1 MSQPVLYYS
10 NRCAHSRTVLQTLDQ
25 MNKSA
30 LVQAVCIDTIPRQ
43 QLPPFLK
50 SVPTLYNPET
60 RDVYVGQQI
69 YAYIAKPVGR
79 REVPVTQTAP
89 TGVAKG
95 GAPPQQQMS
104 AGGGDPMA
112 WDLTTGGFTEPFSLW
127 DAPGKF
133 ADDSQSRYTY
143 LDGAALAGAP
153 DMKPQN
159 LQQRAAPG
167 DVGGG
172 SEDIQKRL
180 QAMQQ
185 QREKEFTAVSR
196 Q

>member
-25 MNKSA
+25 MNKSS
-30 LVQAVCIDTIPRQ
+30 LVNTVCIDNVPRQ

-50 SVPTLYNPET
+50 SVPTLYSPET
-60 RDVYVGQQI
+60 KDVYVGQQI
-69 YAYIAKPVGR
+69 YAYIAKPVSR
-79 REVPVTQTAP
+79 REVPVSQTASS
-89 TGVAKG
+89 GASKG
-95 GAPPQQQMS
+95 GAPPAQQMS

-112 WDLTTGGFTEPFSLW
+112 WDLVSGGFTEPFSLW
-127 DAPGKF
+127 DAPDKF
-133 ADDSQSRYTY
+133 ADNSQSRYTY
-143 LDGAALAGAP
+143 RDGSIMGGAP

-167 DVGGG
+167 DTGGG

-180 QAMQQ
+180 QQMQQ
-185 QREKEFTAVSR
+185 QREKEFTGVSR